1 MPNSFHVDAKKKKN
15 NNNNNNNSNVNAIL
29 NLNRQIV
36 KFQNKKHGKM
46 QYNFIGVPRVGFS

>member
-1 MPNSFHVDAKKKKN
+1 MDAKKIN
-15 NNNNNNNSNVNAIL
+15 NNNVNAIL

-46 QYNFIGVPRVGFS
+46 QYNFKGVPCVGYS